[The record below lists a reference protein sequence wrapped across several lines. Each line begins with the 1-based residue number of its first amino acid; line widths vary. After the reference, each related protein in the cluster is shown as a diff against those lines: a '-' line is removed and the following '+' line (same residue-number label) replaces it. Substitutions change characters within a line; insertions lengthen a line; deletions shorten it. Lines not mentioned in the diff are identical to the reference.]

1 MYFCETPQ
9 KKKAEKLIFDNSLEG
24 YETTKKV
31 ILLYL
36 LSLKGL

>member
-24 YETTKKV
+24 YETTKKSDLV
-31 ILLYL
+31 IFT
-36 LSLKGL
+36 SF